1 MDKIIRGVHEFQSQI
16 FGTQKELFERLSGGQ
31 SPDALFITCSD
42 SRIDPSLI
50 TQTSP
55 GEIFVL
61 RNAGNIVPPYG
72 ASTGGEAAAVEF
84 AVAGLGVRDIIVC
97 GHSQCGAVAGLL
109 NPEKLTGLPTVAIWL
124 GHASST
130 QRVVE
135 EKYADSTPEERMTA
149 AVKENVL
156 VQLNNLRTHP
166 CVASGLSRGELNLH
180 AWVYEFEHGVLHSYS
195 PEASRFLPIEAA
207 ALTD

>member
-109 NPEKLTGLPTVAIWL
+109 NPEKLTGLPTVATWL

-180 AWVYEFEHGVLHSYS
+180 AWVYEFEYGVLNSYS
-195 PEASRFLPIEAA
+195 PEECRFLPLEAA
-207 ALTD
+207 APTD

>member
-31 SPDALFITCSD
+31 SPEALFITCSD

-109 NPEKLTGLPTVAIWL
+109 NPEKLTGLPTVPTWL

-135 EKYADSTPEERMTA
+135 EKYADSTKEKIFSTLSSVISK
-149 AVKENVL
+149 VKKE
-156 VQLNNLRTHP
+156 HP
-166 CVASGLSRGELNLH
+166 GFN
-180 AWVYEFEHGVLHSYS
+180 YS
-195 PEASRFLPIEAA
+195 
-207 ALTD
+207 

>member
-61 RNAGNIVPPYG
+61 RNAGNIVPPHMKAG
-72 ASTGGEAAAVEF
+72 GGVTASIEY
-84 AVAGLGVRDIIVC
+84 AVAVLGVKHIVIC
-97 GHSQCGAVAGLL
+97 GH
-109 NPEKLTGLPTVAIWL
+109 T
-124 GHASST
+124 
-130 QRVVE
+130 
-135 EKYADSTPEERMTA
+135 
-149 AVKENVL
+149 
-156 VQLNNLRTHP
+156 
-166 CVASGLSRGELNLH
+166 
-180 AWVYEFEHGVLHSYS
+180 
-195 PEASRFLPIEAA
+195 
-207 ALTD
+207 